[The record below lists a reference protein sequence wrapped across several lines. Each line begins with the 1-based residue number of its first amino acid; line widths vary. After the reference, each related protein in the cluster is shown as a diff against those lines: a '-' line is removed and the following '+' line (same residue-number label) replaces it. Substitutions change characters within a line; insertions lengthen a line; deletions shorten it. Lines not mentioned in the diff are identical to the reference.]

1 MNRSKPFTFKP
12 GNTFSP
18 VLLRLYILTFL
29 FYSANAF
36 VQMIVPLYTQSI
48 GMDNSDIGMIIGAYL
63 LVSLLLRPW
72 AGLVVDR
79 LGLRRI
85 MRFILVAHL
94 FVLLLYCWAGSGI
107 SFVIIRG
114 LQGAVAAF
122 FSLSVQMAVMDTLP
136 ERDRAQG
143 LSIYLLFG
151 LLPSVMMP
159 AIGWIAWEKAGLSGF
174 YAGLIVLAALTLLIS
189 CGLGK
194 LNQHRQGVSVHIEP
208 VSVQVPTPR
217 SKSVKKMMWASLGNR
232 RFIMSSI
239 VMVGATTGFG
249 AVTAFLALYVQQ
261 TGVGN
266 AGLFFAIQSGVIV
279 AARFA
284 SRTRLPSDGNWHST
298 YIVMLLFYIV
308 LGLLLVA
315 FAPVLGNVWLLYGG
329 GAAIGLGI
337 ANVYPVLATYLSI
350 VLGQQSRKIW
360 MGLFISMSDL
370 GTVIGSLVMGVAAD
384 YVGYGLVFQLCAGM
398 SLCIATLVA
407 VSSRW
412 MNARL

>member
-1 MNRSKPFTFKP
+1 MNRSKPLTFKP

-85 MRFILVAHL
+85 MRFILIAHL
-94 FVLLLYCWAGSGI
+94 FVLLLYFWAGSGI

-122 FSLSVQMAVMDTLP
+122 FSLSVQMAVMDMLS

-159 AIGWIAWEKAGLSGF
+159 ALGWIAWEKAGLSGF
-174 YAGLIVLAALTLLIS
+174 YTGLIVLAALTLLIG

-194 LNQHRQGVSVHIEP
+194 LNQHKQSVSVHIQP

-217 SKSVKKMMWASLGNR
+217 SKSMKKMMWASLGNR

-298 YIVMLLFYIV
+298 YIVMLLFFIA

-315 FAPVLGNVWLLYGG
+315 LAPELGKVWLLYGG
-329 GAAIGLGI
+329 GAAIGIGI
-337 ANVYPVLATYLSI
+337 ANVYPVLAAYLSI

-370 GTVIGSLVMGVAAD
+370 GTVVGSLVMGVAAD
-384 YVGYGLVFQLCAGM
+384 HVGYGNVFQLCAGL

-412 MNARL
+412 MNGRL